1 MRAVSAF
8 LVSLAAVFSAV
19 ATATAALIPTNDVK
33 VRTHN
38 SDLISL
44 LLSSPVF
51 LFDNANPGYRKERQ
65 KREIERETEKKERKE
80 TRKK

>member
-8 LVSLAAVFSAV
+8 LVSLAAVFSV
-19 ATATAALIPTNDVK
+19 VATAALIPTNDVK
-33 VRTHN
+33 VRTH
-38 SDLISL
+38 LISL